1 MTARPAWYGDPSPA
15 GHRALRELAA
25 LPADDGFAALLA
37 SQAAGRLVSAIVPTY
52 NRCPFDP
59 ADRIAD
65 NPLYWAVTTL
75 RSQAGGVLAE
85 IVVADDG
92 STDHTPAVLDQ
103 LTACGHPVPVRWIRC
118 PDHQGAWRARNA
130 AAAAARCSLLYFAD
144 DDCVFPPHAV
154 AGAAS
159 ALAVLRRADPA
170 AAAVNTPFYYRALRP
185 RAVLPASRIGTLDL
199 EAATFSTGFHAMPSG
214 YLDGLPPV
222 LGPSRLLKP
231 LRVQLIG
238 GTALIDATA
247 LRAAGGFAD
256 VSAWATGYSDHL
268 HLSAD
273 LAAAGAHLYHCP
285 DPRLGAAHLKFGAP
299 GAYSV
304 DDGDLDTPIG
314 ALGRPFG
321 DLVALSAVPRAGSGH
336 RVSDGEF
343 FREQIGSFFA
353 FFAVRSAAG
362 GRAWAIRSWHEFAA
376 EGQVPTLAVSG
387 VPGPAER
394 ALAWR
399 EGLAAGARTLTRS
412 PRHGIAR
419 DVVEGLLREVSDE
432 CGQPAITDW

>member
-15 GHRALRELAA
+15 QGRALRELTA
-25 LPADDGFAALLA
+25 LPADGGFAALLA
-37 SQAAGRLVSAIVPTY
+37 RQAAGQQVSAIVPTY

-59 ADRIAD
+59 ADRMAD

-75 RSQAGGVLAE
+75 RAQAGGVLAE

-103 LTACGHPVPVRWIRC
+103 LTASGHPVPVRWIRGA
-118 PDHQGAWRARNA
+118 DHQGAWRARSAGA
-130 AAAAARCSLLYFAD
+130 AAALCSLLYFAD
-144 DDCVFPPHAV
+144 DDCVFPQHAV

-159 ALAVLRRADPA
+159 ALAVLRGDDPA
-170 AAAVNTPFYYRALRP
+170 ATAVNTPFYYRALRP
-185 RAVLPASRIGTLDL
+185 RAVLPASRIGALDL

-214 YLDGLPPV
+214 YLDGRAPA
-222 LGPSRLLKP
+222 LGRSGLLKP
-231 LRVQLIG
+231 LRVRLIG
-238 GTALIDATA
+238 GTALIDAAA
-247 LRAAGGFAD
+247 LRTAGGFAD
-256 VSAWATGYSDHL
+256 LSAWATGYSDHL

-285 DPRLGAAHLKFGAP
+285 DPRLGAAHLKFGAA
-299 GAYSV
+299 GAYPL
-304 DDGDLDTPIG
+304 DECDLDAPID

-336 RVSDGEF
+336 RVTDSEF

-353 FFAVRSAAG
+353 FFAARSPAG
-362 GRAWAIRSWHEFAA
+362 GRAWAVRSWHEFAA

-399 EGLAAGARTLTRS
+399 DGLAAGAKALTRS
-412 PRHGIAR
+412 PRDGLAR
-419 DVVEGLLREVSDE
+419 AVVEGLLREVSDE
-432 CGQPAITDW
+432 CGQPAITGW